1 MLLVIAQPPQD
12 IDMIKLRKLATR
24 PCKQRERDGGISIS
38 RNEIETMKRNA
49 NFNFFLLSYL
59 ISISSAS

>member
-24 PCKQRERDGGISIS
+24 PSDRERD
-38 RNEIETMKRNA
+38 REILVLVEIK
-49 NFNFFLLSYL
+49 
-59 ISISSAS
+59 